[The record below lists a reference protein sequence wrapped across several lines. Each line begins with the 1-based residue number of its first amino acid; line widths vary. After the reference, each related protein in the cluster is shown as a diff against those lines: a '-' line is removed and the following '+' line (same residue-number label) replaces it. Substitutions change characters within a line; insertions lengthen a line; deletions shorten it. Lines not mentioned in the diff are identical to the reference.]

1 VVSEGE
7 PVPENPLGYKIPR
20 DIVELQKNDKV
31 VGPLYK
37 WVEERSLA
45 GQPEVEGRQG
55 VFYLLNGVL
64 FRKRSPEPQLVVPRE
79 GRELVLSLGHSIP
92 WAGHLG
98 RHKSTARIMRYF
110 YWPGMRKDI
119 ATYCKTCPQCQQTSL
134 RVPPRAPLKSIPII
148 GVPFDQLGMDI
159 VGPLEKTKAGNR
171 YMLVITDYATKYP
184 EVFPLKSIKARA
196 VASSLIQL
204 FSRVGFPKSIVT
216 DQGSNFMSELLKQ
229 VYKLL
234 GITGVR
240 TTPYH
245 PQTDGLTERFNQTLK
260 QMLRKFVVDKSD
272 DWDQWLP
279 YLLFAYREV
288 PQASTGFSPFELLY
302 GREVRGPLVLLKDM
316 WKGEQDSVSTTPIV
330 DYVVQ
335 MREKLEAMGTL
346 AQEHIAE
353 AQKLQ
358 RTWYDQKARTRNFEP
373 GTQVLVMLPT
383 DASKLTAKWQG
394 PFEVLRKLGPVT
406 YEVATPGQR
415 RAKWTLHVN
424 LLKEWFPRSRVPVSS
439 SFSSF

>member
-1 VVSEGE
+1 
-7 PVPENPLGYKIPR
+7 
-20 DIVELQKNDKV
+20 
-31 VGPLYK
+31 
-37 WVEERSLA
+37 
-45 GQPEVEGRQG
+45 
-55 VFYLLNGVL
+55 
-64 FRKRSPEPQLVVPRE
+64 
-79 GRELVLSLGHSIP
+79 
-92 WAGHLG
+92 
-98 RHKSTARIMRYF
+98 
-110 YWPGMRKDI
+110 
-119 ATYCKTCPQCQQTSL
+119 
-134 RVPPRAPLKSIPII
+134 
-148 GVPFDQLGMDI
+148 MDI
-159 VGPLEKTKAGNR
+159 VGPLEKTKTGNR
-171 YMLVITDYATKYP
+171 YMLVITDYATRYP
-184 EVFPLKSIKARA
+184 EVFPLKSIKARV
-196 VASSLIQL
+196 VASALIQL

-229 VYKLL
+229 VYKLF
-234 GITGVR
+234 GIKGVR

-302 GREVRGPLVLLKDM
+302 GREVRGPLVLLKDL
-316 WKGEQDSVSTTPIV
+316 WNGGQDCVSPTLIV

-346 AQEHIAE
+346 AQEHMAE

-358 RTWYDQKARTRNFEP
+358 KTWYDQKANTRNFEP

-383 DASKLTAKWQG
+383 DASKLSAKWQG

-406 YEVATPGQR
+406 YEVATPGQKR
-415 RAKWTLHVN
+415 SKWTLHVN
-424 LLKEWFPRSRVPVSS
+424 LLKEWFSRSRDAGAFMIRKLEDEEEVEAQYLPISAPSCLSLSHLPQSQQLEIQRLCDPQVFQRRPGHTNLVEHDIVLREGACPKHMSHRIPERLLEALRVELDEMLAMKIVEPSKSEWCSPVVLVPKK
-439 SFSSF
+439 